1 MRLSSIQSRPY
12 VRTISNFRTNLNTG
26 MATPG
31 LAPLSHDTVSFK
43 GRDSELLSAE
53 DAKTA
58 KAKYETSTSG
68 YREIYG
74 DKFNDKLVNTMT
86 NAVAKYA
93 KDNDID
99 VMGVGGDTRKATVNY
114 IPQIVNTLLDKG
126 IDVKVPVMKEEE
138 GFSTPAASPVLA
150 VYGKEHDVPLS
161 VLMTASHN
169 PWTYGGY
176 NLLTSEGA
184 VATDVVTRP
193 IAENIVKVAESG
205 KPVENSTKRG
215 ELTYFDPYKEYNEY
229 IDSKK
234 LINYDLIK
242 SAGIEIFYDGLEGT
256 GNYYFP
262 WMMNEHGVSIAKT
275 LDTHVEG
282 PEPNAKNLANLAEE
296 VKKSDAKLKIGLATD
311 GDSDRF
317 GLVDENG
324 NYINSNDVIML
335 VAYHMIKNEG
345 MNKGTIIRNCATSKR
360 IDVLADYFNK
370 KDPEKYDIKVEETPV
385 GFKYLGDKMVELE
398 GSEHEVIV
406 AGEESGGLTIRNHI
420 PEKDGFVAISKILEL
435 VAAEKKPV
443 GQILAELKEEA
454 GTGYTSVAKKIGFA
468 NEEAK
473 EAGVKHFDKYLTGEV
488 DNVAGY
494 KIDFEKTKA
503 AAEHIKEY
511 KKQGDG
517 TKLYLENGT
526 AVLIRKSGTEP
537 IVRLTID
544 SADDTVTANLQKA
557 LLAEMKEVGG
567 VEK

>member
-1 MRLSSIQSRPY
+1 MRVSSIQIRPF
-12 VRTISNFRTNLNTG
+12 VRTIANFKPSFAAFSAPKL
-26 MATPG
+26 TP
-31 LAPLSHDTVSFK
+31 LARDTFSFK
-43 GRDSELLSAE
+43 GRDDKLLSLDE
-53 DAKTA
+53 AKAA
-58 KAKYETSTSG
+58 KAKYESSTSG

-74 DKFNDKLVNTMT
+74 GKFNDEFVNTMT
-86 NAVAKYA
+86 NATARHA
-93 KDNDID
+93 KDSGIEK
-99 VMGVGGDTRKATVNY
+99 MGVGGDTRAATVNY
-114 IPQIVNTLLDKG
+114 IPQIANTLLDKG
-126 IDVKVPVMKEEE
+126 IDIEVPMLE
-138 GFSTPAASPVLA
+138 GEQAFSSPAASPVLA
-150 VYGKEHDVPLS
+150 VYGKERNIPLS

-169 PWTYGGY
+169 PWEYGGY
-176 NLLTSEGA
+176 NFLTSEGA

-193 IAENIVKVAESG
+193 IAENIVKVARDG
-205 KPVENSTKRG
+205 KPLENAKERG
-215 ELTYFDPYKEYNEY
+215 ELAYFDPYKEYNEY

-242 SAGIEIFYDGLEGT
+242 NAGIEIFYDGLEGT

-262 WMMNEHGVSIAKT
+262 RMMEEHGVHVAKA
-275 LDTHVEG
+275 LDSHVSG
-282 PEPNAKNLANLAEE
+282 PEPSAKNLANLAHE
-296 VKKSDAKLKIGLATD
+296 VKNSGAKLKVGLATD

-317 GLVDENG
+317 GVVDENG

-435 VAAEKKPV
+435 VASEGKPL
-443 GQILAELKEEA
+443 GQILADLKEEA
-454 GTGYTSVAKKIGFA
+454 DTGYTSVAKKIGFA
-468 NEEAK
+468 DEEAK
-473 EAGVKHFDKYLTGEV
+473 EAGVKYFEKYLTGEV
-488 DNVAGY
+488 GDVAGY
-494 KIDFEKTKA
+494 KIDFEKTKE
-503 AAEHIKEY
+503 AAEHIKQY

-517 TKLYLENGT
+517 IKLYFENGA

-537 IVRLTID
+537 IVRLAVD
-544 SADDTVTANLQKA
+544 STDDTVTANLQHA
-557 LLAEMKEVGG
+557 LLSEMEALGG
-567 VEK
+567 HEK

>member
-1 MRLSSIQSRPY
+1 MRVSNIQNRPF
-12 VRTISNFRTNLNTG
+12 VRTITNFRPSFLS
-26 MATPG
+26 AYAPK
-31 LAPLSHDTVSFK
+31 LAPLAHDTISFK
-43 GRDSELLSAE
+43 GRDDKLLSPDEAS
-53 DAKTA
+53 AA
-58 KAKYETSTSG
+58 KAKYESSTSG

-74 DKFNDKLVNTMT
+74 GKFNDKFVNTMT
-86 NAVAKYA
+86 NATAKFA
-93 KDNDID
+93 KDSGIEK
-99 VMGVGGDTRKATVNY
+99 MGVGGDTRAATINY
-114 IPQIVNTLLDKG
+114 IPQIANTLLDKG
-126 IDVKVPVMKEEE
+126 IDIEVPMIKGESA
-138 GFSTPAASPVLA
+138 FSTPAASPVLA
-150 VYGKEHDVPLS
+150 VYGKEHNIPLS

-176 NLLTSEGA
+176 NFLTSEGA

-193 IAENIVKVAESG
+193 IAKNIVDVARVG
-205 KPVENSTKRG
+205 KPLENAKNRG

-242 SAGIEIFYDGLEGT
+242 NAGIEIFYDGLEGT

-262 WMMNEHGVSIAKT
+262 KMMEEHGVKIART
-275 LDTHVEG
+275 LDSHVEG
-282 PEPNAKNLANLAEE
+282 PEPNAKNLANLAQE
-296 VKKSDAKLKIGLATD
+296 VKNSDAKLKVGLATD

-435 VAAEKKPV
+435 MAAEGKPL
-443 GQILAELKEEA
+443 GQILADLKEET
-454 GTGYTSVAKKIGFA
+454 GTGYKSVGKKIGFA
-468 NEEAK
+468 DEAAK
-473 EAGVKHFDKYLTGEV
+473 EAGVKYFDKYLTGEV

-494 KIDFEKTKA
+494 KIDFEKTHE
-503 AAEHIKEY
+503 AAEHIKQY

-517 TKLYLENGT
+517 TKLYFENGA

-537 IVRLTID
+537 IVRLSVD
-544 SADDTVTANLQKA
+544 SLDDEVTANLQHA
-557 LLAEMKEVGG
+557 LLSEMEALGG

>member
-1 MRLSSIQSRPY
+1 MRVSSIQSRPL
-12 VRTISNFRTNLNTG
+12 VRSITNFRPNFI
-26 MATPG
+26 APK
-31 LAPLSHDTVSFK
+31 LAPLAHDTFSFK
-43 GRDSELLSAE
+43 GRDSELLSVD
-53 DAKTA
+53 DAKAA

-74 DKFNDKLVNTMT
+74 DKFNDKFVNTMT
-86 NAVAKYA
+86 NAIAKYA
-93 KDNDID
+93 HDNDIA
-99 VMGVGGDTRKATVNY
+99 VMGGGGDTRAATINY
-114 IPQIVNTLLDKG
+114 IPQIANTLLDKG
-126 IDVKVPVMKEEE
+126 IDVKVPIMRGEDK
-138 GFSTPAASPVLA
+138 FSSPAASPVLA
-150 VYGKEHDVPLS
+150 VYGKEYDIPLS

-193 IAENIVKVAESG
+193 IAENIVKVAQDG
-205 KPVENSTKRG
+205 KPVENSAKRG
-215 ELTYFDPYKEYNEY
+215 ELTYFDPYEEYNEY

-242 SAGIEIFYDGLEGT
+242 NAGIEIFYDGLEGT

-262 WMMNEHGVSIAKT
+262 RMMEEHGVTFERI
-275 LDTHVEG
+275 LDSKVEG
-282 PEPNAKNLANLAEE
+282 PEPNAKNLANLSEE
-296 VKKSDAKLKIGLATD
+296 VKKSDAKLKVGLATD

-370 KDPEKYDIKVEETPV
+370 LDPEKYDIRVEETPV

-398 GSEHEVIV
+398 GTEHEVIV

-435 VAAEKKPV
+435 IAAEGKPL
-443 GQILAELKEEA
+443 GQILAELKEKA

-473 EAGVKHFDKYLTGEV
+473 DAGVKHFDKYLTGEV

-494 KIDFEKTKA
+494 KIDFAKTKA

-526 AVLIRKSGTEP
+526 AILIRKSGTEP

-544 SADDTVTANLQKA
+544 SADDEVTANLQKA
-557 LLAEMKEVGG
+557 LLAEMEEVGG
-567 VEK
+567 FEK

>member
-1 MRLSSIQSRPY
+1 MKLLSIQNRPF
-12 VRTISNFRTNLNTG
+12 VNVVTNIKPNFRTNIT
-26 MATPG
+26 ASK
-31 LAPLSHDTVSFK
+31 LAPLARDTVSFK
-43 GRDSELLSAE
+43 GRDDELLSPD
-53 DAKTA
+53 DARIA
-58 KAKYETSTSG
+58 KAKYESSTSG

-74 DKFNDKLVNTMT
+74 DKFNDKFVNTMT
-86 NAVAKYA
+86 NATAVYA

-99 VMGVGGDTRKATVNY
+99 VMGVGGDTRAATVNY

-126 IDVKVPVMKEEE
+126 IDVKVPMMKGEKE
-138 GFSTPAASPVLA
+138 FSSPAASPVLA
-150 VYGKEHDVPLS
+150 VYGKEYDIPLS

-176 NLLTSEGA
+176 NFLTSEGA

-193 IAENIVKVAESG
+193 IASNIVNVANAG
-205 KPVENSTKRG
+205 KPMLNAKERG
-215 ELTYFDPYKEYNEY
+215 ELSYFDPYAEYNEY
-229 IDSKK
+229 IDSKR

-242 SAGIEIFYDGLEGT
+242 NAGIEIFYDGLEGT

-262 WMMNEHGVSIAKT
+262 RLMETHGVHLAQT
-275 LDTHVEG
+275 LDSHVEG
-282 PEPNAKNLANLAEE
+282 PEPNAKNLENLSDV
-296 VKKSDAKLKIGLATD
+296 VKKSDAKLKVGLATD

-317 GLVDENG
+317 GVVDENG
-324 NYINSNDVIML
+324 NYINSNDVLML

-345 MNKGTIIRNCATSKR
+345 MTRGTIIRNCATSKR

-398 GSEHEVIV
+398 GSDYEVIV

-435 VAAEKKPV
+435 VAAEGKPL

-454 GTGYTSVAKKIGFA
+454 GVGYTSVAHKIGFA
-468 NEEAK
+468 NED
-473 EAGVKHFDKYLTGEV
+473 VKDAAVKYFDKYLTGEE

-494 KIDFEKTKA
+494 KIDFEKTREA
-503 AAEHIKEY
+503 SEHIKEY

-517 TKLYLENGT
+517 TKLYLENGAT
-526 AVLIRKSGTEP
+526 VLIRKSGTEP
-537 IVRLTID
+537 IVRLAVD
-544 SADDTVTANLQKA
+544 STDDEVTAGIENV
-557 LLAEMKEVGG
+557 LLAEMEMLGG